1 MGKLKFT
8 LSNILFWVSIIASCL
23 LLENVAFLTNNVAGG
38 LDNTS
43 FFMLFALAMIGYIS
57 YFIVDH
63 IKNKSKLDYV
73 LLTVIIVG
81 LGVNLVSIWSF
92 KGISFDSTNPD
103 YNFNYVVSTWDQVK
117 QSLSSLVFFVTL
129 YYLKI

>member
-23 LLENVAFLTNNVAGG
+23 LLENVAFLTNNVTGG

-57 YFIVDH
+57 YFVIDH
-63 IKNKSKLDYV
+63 IKNKSKVDY
-73 LLTVIIVG
+73 LLLGLFIVAF
-81 LGVNLVSIWSF
+81 GVGLVSIWSF
-92 KGISFDSTNPD
+92 KEISFDSSNPAFD
-103 YNFNYVVSTWDQVK
+103 FSYQVNTWEQVR
-117 QSLSSLVFFVTL
+117 QTLCEFICDFVL
-129 YYLKI
+129 L